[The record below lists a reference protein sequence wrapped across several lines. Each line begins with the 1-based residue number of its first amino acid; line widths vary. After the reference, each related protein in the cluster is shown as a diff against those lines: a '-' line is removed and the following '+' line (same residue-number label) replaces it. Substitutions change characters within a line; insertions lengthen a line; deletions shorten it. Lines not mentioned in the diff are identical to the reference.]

1 MSGLRA
7 NAQAAEVRE
16 RTPGRTVA
24 RLTLA
29 VTGVR
34 QSFTTENSNVPGQS
48 IDMCLVEGPF
58 KSFMAAW
65 CFTPL
70 GPGACKVEYSR
81 AYEFSSRVVAAVLEP
96 VFSRI
101 ADSSGGVPAVSA
113 DTQKE
118 VEDLRAQ
125 VQRLE
130 QEGAALR
137 GPGGGLDEERMMML
151 GGALVAGGVLLALLL
166 HWLWPKR
173 RWGDL

>member
-1 MSGLRA
+1 MKRISRSAIVECEADLFYGLVEA
-7 NAQAAEVRE
+7 IEAYPEFLPWCAAAEVRE

-58 KSFMAAW
+58 KSFTAAW

-70 GPGACKVEYSR
+70 GPGACKVEYSM

-101 ADSSGGVPAVSA
+101 ADSIVDAF
-113 DTQKE
+113 TR
-118 VEDLRAQ
+118 RA
-125 VQRLE
+125 RSRT
-130 QEGAALR
+130 GI
-137 GPGGGLDEERMMML
+137 P
-151 GGALVAGGVLLALLL
+151 LA
-166 HWLWPKR
+166 R
-173 RWGDL
+173 